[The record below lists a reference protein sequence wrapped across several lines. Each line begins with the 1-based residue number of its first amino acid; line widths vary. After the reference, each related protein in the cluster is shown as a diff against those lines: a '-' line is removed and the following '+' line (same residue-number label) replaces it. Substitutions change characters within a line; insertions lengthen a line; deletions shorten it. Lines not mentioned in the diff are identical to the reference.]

1 MILPPA
7 VGYVGRIA
15 TVRAGISPVAVFA
28 LLLAVLIAAFLTYE
42 RRRLLQRAHGADL

>member
-7 VGYVGRIA
+7 VGYVAKIA

-28 LLLAVLIAAFLTYE
+28 VILTVPIAVFLTYE